1 MGGKVT
7 EEEINHIKNFEKEI
21 KSLRT
26 KVFKLEEI
34 SSTGRLL
41 SGVAHE
47 LNNSLTSIMGLTQVA
62 LMNNLD
68 ISSRK
73 NLEMV
78 LAESKRSAKI
88 VENALA
94 LVNKKK
100 TEKKLT
106 NINNLLEK
114 TVNLRAYQFKVNN
127 IESSFDLFPEL
138 PPTLIDSKRLQRVFL
153 DILYNCE
160 HSILQTKKEG
170 KISIKTDFQSHKKD
184 LIFINISDNGAGLL
198 PESLKRI
205 FVPSFSSNETIEG
218 LNTAQAIIKEHGGR
232 LIVESQPDK
241 GNSFDI
247 ILPRVKD
254 EEGSLIREKRVP
266 FLRKV
271 DVRNVLVVDD
281 EPVIINLI
289 RNILSRK
296 GFVVE
301 SACDAHT
308 ALEKIWNEE
317 FALIISDIKMPGL
330 DGQWLY
336 EQVKEKDALLARSI
350 IFTTGDTASE
360 KTQEFLESVDNF
372 IISKPFDIETFNKVI
387 EEVAS

>member
-7 EEEINHIKNFEKEI
+7 KEEINHIKNFEKEI

-41 SGVAHE
+41 SGIAHE
-47 LNNSLTSIMGLTQVA
+47 LNNSLTSIMGLTQIA

-88 VENALA
+88 VENALI

-106 NINNLLEK
+106 NINNLLER

-127 IESSFDLFPEL
+127 IESSFDLFSEL

-198 PESLKRI
+198 PEPLKRI

-241 GNSFDI
+241 GNSFNI
-247 ILPRVKD
+247 ILPIVKD

-266 FLRKV
+266 FLREV

-281 EPVIINLI
+281 EPIIINLI

-301 SACDAHT
+301 SACNAHT

-387 EEVAS
+387 EEVTS

>member
-1 MGGKVT
+1 VT
-7 EEEINHIKNFEKEI
+7 EEEINHIKNLEKDI
-21 KSLRT
+21 KSLRI

-34 SSTGRLL
+34 SSTGRLFL
-41 SGVAHE
+41 GVAHE

-78 LAESKRSAKI
+78 LAESKRSVKI
-88 VENALA
+88 IENALS

-114 TVNLRAYQFKVNN
+114 TISLRAYQFKVNN
-127 IESSFDLFPEL
+127 IESSFDLFPDL
-138 PPTLIDSKRLQRVFL
+138 PPTLIDSRRLQRVFL

-160 HSILQTKKEG
+160 HSIIRSKKKG
-170 KISIKTDFQSHKKD
+170 KISIKTDFQRHKKD
-184 LIFINISDNGAGLL
+184 LILINISDNGAGFS
-198 PESLKRI
+198 PEPVKRI
-205 FVPSFSSNETIEG
+205 FVPSFYSNEANEG
-218 LNTAQAIIKEHGGR
+218 LNMAQAIIKEHGGR

-241 GNSFDI
+241 GNSFSI
-247 ILPRVKD
+247 ILPIVRD
-254 EEGSLIREKRVP
+254 GEGSLIKEKRVP
-266 FLRKV
+266 FLREV

-308 ALEKIWNEE
+308 ALEKICNEE

-336 EQVKEKDALLARSI
+336 EQIKEKDALLAGSI

-360 KTQEFLESVDNF
+360 KTQEFLDGIDNF
-372 IISKPFDIETFNKVI
+372 IISKPFDIETFNKII
-387 EEVAS
+387 EEVTS